1 MRRRRLEQRDLVVD
15 NWMFLVGGVLMGC
28 RRSGLIWDLSFF
40 CFISFDS
47 GNQFSVYILL
57 SFKVSP
63 TPSVINLGVE
73 RIPFP
78 CVQWV
83 MNGTAMVKYV

>member
-1 MRRRRLEQRDLVVD
+1 MRRKRLEKRDLVVD
-15 NWMFLVGGVLMGC
+15 HRIFLVGSVLMGC
-28 RRSGLIWDLSFF
+28 RRSGLIWDLSF

-57 SFKVSP
+57 SFKVFP

-73 RIPFP
+73 WIPFL
-78 CVQWV
+78 CV
-83 MNGTAMVKYV
+83 